1 MRSRYSQITVF
12 VLNAISD
19 VFTNVT
25 YTVIICIKSSKE
37 RSLPYYII
45 HVEYRASRTDR
56 SDYSLKRRAMKHFLN
71 SLRCS
76 ERQSASFMLKSDV
89 VALGEQV

>member
-25 YTVIICIKSSKE
+25 YTVIIYIKSSKE
-37 RSLPYYII
+37 G
-45 HVEYRASRTDR
+45 
-56 SDYSLKRRAMKHFLN
+56 SLKVN
-71 SLRCS
+71 T
-76 ERQSASFMLKSDV
+76 
-89 VALGEQV
+89 

>member
-25 YTVIICIKSSKE
+25 YAVIIVKFECSSE
-37 RSLPYYII
+37 VVETGQLSMSLVII
-45 HVEYRASRTDR
+45 SFEP
-56 SDYSLKRRAMKHFLN
+56 LKIRPTLSYK
-71 SLRCS
+71 SLR
-76 ERQSASFMLKSDV
+76 QKYSAWTLV
-89 VALGEQV
+89 CVGIYY